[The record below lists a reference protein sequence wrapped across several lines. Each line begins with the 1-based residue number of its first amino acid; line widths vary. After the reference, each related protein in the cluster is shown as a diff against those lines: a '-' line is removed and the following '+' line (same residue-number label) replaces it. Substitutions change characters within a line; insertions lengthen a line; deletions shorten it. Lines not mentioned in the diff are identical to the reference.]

1 MYLKNINHCKLFRR
15 TINID
20 MTTTTQQ
27 SFKGKT
33 GGYRPGAGRPKGSK
47 TSVTITA
54 LLSEIETKTGGGT
67 YEEILVADF
76 LQARRDNDTATVL
89 KYHNLILNKVM
100 NSLARIELE
109 DNSNS
114 IEAKQLAFAAAL
126 SKLTDKN

>member
-1 MYLKNINHCKLFRR
+1 
-15 TINID
+15 

-27 SFKGKT
+27 SFKGKL

-54 LLSEIETKTGGGT
+54 LLTEIETKTGGET

-76 LQARRDNDTATVL
+76 LQARKDNDTATVL

-114 IEAKQLAFAAAL
+114 IESKQLAFAAAL